1 MPLSLSLEDGPQQ
14 FVVFQQPIHGPHPWL
29 PQLSHFFGK
38 QRLPQ
43 ARLLMS
49 HANHDTKTIQNR
61 IWLFW
66 FDFVGPIPIFP
77 SANGAVLHR
86 EVARANIGRN
96 RSGLSRR
103 RGAELDGESVPLEL
117 ARAAR

>member
-86 EVARANIGRN
+86 EVARDCSGTIPAATPLSD
-96 RSGLSRR
+96 RS
-103 RGAELDGESVPLEL
+103 
-117 ARAAR
+117 ARHNALV

>member
-86 EVARANIGRN
+86 EVARLPATSANRATT
-96 RSGLSRR
+96 RR
-103 RGAELDGESVPLEL
+103 RPRKTKMRSAAE
-117 ARAAR
+117 A

>member
-49 HANHDTKTIQNR
+49 HANHATKTIQNR

-86 EVARANIGRN
+86 EVARMEEAFPMPDGLQDF
-96 RSGLSRR
+96 LSRR
-103 RGAELDGESVPLEL
+103 AEILKQF
-117 ARAAR
+117 ARL

>member
-66 FDFVGPIPIFP
+66 FDFVGPIPICP

-86 EVARANIGRN
+86 EVARG
-96 RSGLSRR
+96 SPVLS
-103 RGAELDGESVPLEL
+103 LDMLIPAVHPAPLRCAACL
-117 ARAAR
+117 AS

>member
-49 HANHDTKTIQNR
+49 QANHDTKTIQNR

-86 EVARANIGRN
+86 EVAR
-96 RSGLSRR
+96 
-103 RGAELDGESVPLEL
+103 RGTVFQRTYSDSDNS
-117 ARAAR
+117 AAA